1 MKYPLDTDCD
11 AIAAMFKGEDFAR
24 SAELDKEA
32 TTEKMQGDG
41 YYQCYCKKNLGED
54 ICKTYLK
61 DQVIGRIKGTG
72 VAILVSVVN
81 IIFRLLSFRLIH
93 WIGYDARSA
102 EISNILT
109 TVFCTNFINTGVLLL
124 LINAD
129 LTKLSDYTEHL
140 PLRGVYP
147 DLNENWY
154 ADIGPALVQTMQ
166 ISAVMPY
173 IEFSIAYFIKCL
185 MRMLDSGCYCC
196 KEKKTTK
203 KVTMQ

>member
-1 MKYPLDTDCD
+1 MIT
-11 AIAAMFKGEDFAR
+11 
-24 SAELDKEA
+24 
-32 TTEKMQGDG
+32 
-41 YYQCYCKKNLGED
+41 
-54 ICKTYLK
+54 
-61 DQVIGRIKGTG
+61 
-72 VAILVSVVN
+72 
-81 IIFRLLSFRLIH
+81 

-109 TVFCTNFINTGVLLL
+109 TVFFTNFINTGVLLL

-129 LTKLSDYTEHL
+129 LTKLSVYTKDL

-173 IEFSIAYFIKCL
+173 FEFAIAYGIKCL
-185 MRMLDSGCYCC
+185 TRVLDSGCYCC
-196 KEKKTTK
+196 KDKKSTK